1 MGFFKRKSKEERL
14 YDADKAVRNFT
25 KGKRELKE
33 REHKKLN
40 KLIEKRAKASS
51 DVLGVKIGSISYED
65 AKKFREGKW
74 K

>member
-14 YDADKAVRNFT
+14 YNANQAVKKFV
-25 KGKRELKE
+25 KGKRRLNE

-40 KLIEKRAKASS
+40 SLIAKRAKASS
-51 DVLGVKIGSISYED
+51 DVLGIKIGSINYKDS
-65 AKKFREGKW
+65 KKFREGKW